1 MYIYIIYN
9 IMSEEQLDA
18 IALIIQE
25 NDESGELL
33 DVFIGLVDGKG
44 GGGSE
49 VDLTQIEDDLSS
61 LISSV
66 TTLNDTINNIDN
78 KTTTLNTTINN
89 IDNKTD
95 DIKTKTETI
104 NKSSS
109 VILTHDKYKTRVA

>member
-1 MYIYIIYN
+1 
-9 IMSEEQLDA
+9 MSDEQLDA
-18 IALIIQE
+18 IALIISE

-33 DVFIGLVDGKG
+33 DVFINLADSKG
-44 GGGSE
+44 GGGGGE
-49 VDLTQIEDDLSS
+49 VDLTQIEYDLTS

-66 TTLNDTINNIDN
+66 TTLND
-78 KTTTLNTTINN
+78 TINN

-109 VILTHDKYKTRVA
+109 VILTHDKYKNRVS